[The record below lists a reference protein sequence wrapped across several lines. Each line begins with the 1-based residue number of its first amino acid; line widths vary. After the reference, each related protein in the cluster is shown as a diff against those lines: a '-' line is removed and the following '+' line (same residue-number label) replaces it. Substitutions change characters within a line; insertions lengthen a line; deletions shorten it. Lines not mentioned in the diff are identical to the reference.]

1 MAQSWGGLG
10 TWIYRDWLGFWGYRD
25 SLGEGL
31 ELDSA
36 AKLGADF
43 TVLPLGGGCPFLCC
57 VVQAWRKHG
66 AGMWHCPSILV
77 NVCSMSVVSPG
88 AVISSHFL

>member
-1 MAQSWGGLG
+1 MAQSWGRLG
-10 TWIYRDWLGFWGYRD
+10 TWFYRDWLEFWGYWD

-43 TVLPLGGGCPFLCC
+43 TVLPLGGEYPFLCC
-57 VVQAWRKHG
+57 AVQAWRKCDT
-66 AGMWHCPSILV
+66 GMWYCPSVLV
-77 NVCSMSVVSPG
+77 NMS
-88 AVISSHFL
+88 FLCLWSLQVL